1 MKRAPGPISH
11 PRVALMALVMGA
23 CALLVAPATFALPDL
38 ARGKAALERGDLVA
52 AEKDLK
58 PLAEQGYLEAQIAL
72 ARTYAAQN
80 TRESALQAVEW
91 YRMAAKKDPALRLP
105 MVRTMMRSGRAD
117 PREVE
122 SILKEIVQEDST
134 ALPLQLRL
142 YREFPTLTSTGAAAA
157 LARKVAE
164 SRLPEE
170 RAEAIA
176 WYRVHRDV
184 PEAKAALVAL
194 CERDRKIVQEC
205 YADLVMHYR
214 GLEDEGA
221 LKKLGAEVESRFK
234 EDKVT
239 PENLE
244 RVARALSSE
253 DDLGEPDVESAYKLL
268 LLIKEPSASVLARKA
283 RMLVLKP
290 SLDPQTDAVDLLRE
304 AYKAGSMEA
313 ALYLGRL
320 YLDENNP
327 HADAMEAERLLREAA
342 PTLSGAHVWLGRL
355 YERGYQGLPDPARA
369 LKHYLVA
376 ARAGHPNADMA
387 LARMYSRNRGIRVDP
402 VRAYAFAKLAD
413 HYGNPG
419 APDLINRLMP
429 VMSQQEIASAQALAE
444 AEFDARHAAA
454 GLPRPTSVDDDAVA
468 AAPALTTKNKESRR

>member
-1 MKRAPGPISH
+1 MKRASCS
-11 PRVALMALVMGA
+11 RLALSALSLG
-23 CALLVAPATFALPDL
+23 LLASSAATWALPDL
-38 ARGKAALERGDLVA
+38 ARGKAALERGDLAA
-52 AEKDLK
+52 AESDLK
-58 PLAEQGYLEAQIAL
+58 PLAEQGYLEAQVAL

-80 TRESALQAVEW
+80 TRASAVQAVEW
-91 YRMAAKKDPALRLP
+91 YRLAAKQDPALRLP
-105 MVRTMMRSGRAD
+105 LVRTMMRAGRAD
-117 PREVE
+117 PAEVDKL
-122 SILKEIVQEDST
+122 LKEIVREDSS

-142 YREFPTLTSTGAAAA
+142 YREFPQLVSLDAAAG
-157 LARKVAE
+157 LAQKVAQ

-176 WYRVHRDV
+176 WYRAHRDEQV
-184 PEAKAALVAL
+184 AEKALVSL
-194 CERDRKIVQEC
+194 CERDRKLVQEC

-214 GLEDEGA
+214 STEDKAALE
-221 LKKLGAEVESRFK
+221 KIGAEVVARYK
-234 EDKVT
+234 EGQVT

-244 RVARALSSE
+244 RVARAMSSE
-253 DDLGEPDVESAYKLL
+253 DDVGEPNVEGGYKLL
-268 LLIKEPSASVLARKA
+268 TLIKEPSASVLARKA

-290 SLDPQTDAVDLLRE
+290 SLDPSADAVELLRA
-304 AYKAGSMEA
+304 AYKAGSLEA

-320 YLDENNP
+320 YLDESNP
-327 HADAMEAERLLREAA
+327 HADAIEAERLLREAA

-355 YERGYQGLPDPARA
+355 YERGYQGLPDPSRA

-402 VRAYAFAKLAD
+402 VKAYAFAKLAE

-419 APDLINRLMP
+419 APDLLNRLQP
-429 VMSQQEIASAQALAE
+429 VMSQQQVANAQALAE

-454 GLPRPTSVDDDAVA
+454 ALPRAVATDDALA
-468 AAPALTTKNKESRR
+468 TASSQTTKK